1 MRKEGKEMKKAL
13 IPVLLVA
20 CAVFAPCLRN
30 AVELPDPVSEV
41 ACAVASPLFWHLW
54 DELLTRAGAMGAD

>member
-1 MRKEGKEMKKAL
+1 MKKGL